1 LRLGIKERLMAALD
15 LDLIFQPV
23 TPDRWPDLERLFG
36 PRGAYA
42 GCWCMFWRLRRSEFD
57 RFSAEERRTGLK
69 GLVDSGQ
76 IPGILAYQG
85 DEPIA
90 WVSLGPRE
98 TFPPLEHSRTLVRV
112 DAQPVWSIVCFF
124 VAKAYRRQGLM
135 VKLLA
140 GAVAYAAS
148 QGAQIVEGYPVDP
161 PEGQRVSGGSEGYM
175 GLASTFRKAGFVEV
189 ARPSERR
196 AIMRY
201 TCPA

>member
-1 LRLGIKERLMAALD
+1 MSTPNLD
-15 LDLIFQPV
+15 LVFHPV

-36 PRGAYA
+36 PRGAYS

-57 RFSAEERRTGLK
+57 RSSADERRAGQK

-76 IPGILAYQG
+76 IPGILAYAG

-98 TFPPLEHSRTLVRV
+98 TFPPLERSRTLVRV
-112 DAQPVWSIVCFF
+112 DEQPVWSIVCFF
-124 VAKAYRRQGLM
+124 VAKPHRRQGLM
-135 VKLLA
+135 VKLLR

-148 QGAQIVEGYPVDP
+148 QGAQMVEGYPVDP
-161 PEGQRVSGGSEGYM
+161 PAGGRISGGTGGYM
-175 GLASTFRKAGFVEV
+175 GLASTFHKAGFVKV
-189 ARPSERR
+189 ARPSAKR

-201 TCPA
+201 TCLA

>member
-1 LRLGIKERLMAALD
+1 MTPPDLNLSLD
-15 LDLIFQPV
+15 LVLHPV

-36 PRGAYA
+36 PRGAYS

-57 RFSAEERRTGLK
+57 RSSADERRAGLK

-76 IPGILAYQG
+76 IPGILAYAG

-90 WVSLGPRE
+90 WVSLGQRE
-98 TFPPLEHSRTLVRV
+98 TFPPLERSRTLVRV
-112 DAQPVWSIVCFF
+112 DQQPVWSIVCFF
-124 VAKAYRRQGLM
+124 VAKPYRRQGLM
-135 VKLLA
+135 VKLLR

-161 PEGQRVSGGSEGYM
+161 PAGERISGGMEGYM
-175 GLASTFRKAGFVEV
+175 GLASAYSKAGFVEV
-189 ARPSERR
+189 ARPSEKR
-196 AIMRY
+196 AVMRY